1 MFCNK
6 CGTKLD
12 NGSYFCPKCGNN
24 LNANNT
30 NNYNQQSQNLNNNS
44 NQFSGNYNQNNQ
56 INSVNNNIYN
66 QQTSFYNQNNQM
78 NYNQQ
83 NLNNY
88 VNPNQNYVQSNY
100 NYVEPVSP
108 MNYQQQPTGSIYQ
121 QPNPSV
127 QPIQNVPTKKGKNPW
142 IYLIIGGLV
151 VIIIVVL
158 LIPTKSNGKEYYFS
172 NEGTEVTYNKS
183 VYSRT
188 TADPSI
194 YVNSYVGNL
203 TDYKNQLTQ
212 ISNAQK
218 ANCQKSST
226 LKYEKEMMEKYGL
239 YTANLCE
246 LSDTMLEKILEIY
259 AYAKNEYKGIFD
271 YAYASQS
278 LYNADSQFAKERG
291 FEEGVIAFYGT
302 IPSVNSVGLNIKT
315 MMGLSNTYFL
325 NEPFFGNAVNI
336 SVQTKHFPANAN
348 IYSPVMH
355 ELGHKLHFDLVFKK
369 YGLDNI
375 SIVSSA
381 NMKQVYL
388 AFGDINNNTT
398 ATEIVKKA
406 IKNIYNVD
414 ASIVSEYTNEIS
426 GYAAS
431 NVNEAIAESVH
442 DYYLNGQKANKLS
455 LEIVKIL
462 KEERSKYFG

>member
-12 NGSYFCPKCGNN
+12 SGSHFCPKCGNN

-30 NNYNQQSQNLNNNS
+30 NNYSQQDQNLNNNS
-44 NQFSGNYNQNNQ
+44 NQFSGNYSQNNQ
-56 INSVNNNIYN
+56 INSVNYNQINSTNNMYN
-66 QQTSFYNQNNQM
+66 QQNSNFNNQNNQI

-88 VNPNQNYVQSNY
+88 VNPNQYAQSNY
-100 NYVEPVSP
+100 NYNNYVEP
-108 MNYQQQPTGSIYQ
+108 NYNYNQQNSQP
-121 QPNPSV
+121 
-127 QPIQNVPTKKGKNPW
+127 KKEKNSW

-151 VIIIVVL
+151 VIIIVIL
-158 LIPTKSNGKEYYFS
+158 LIPTNSNSKGYYFS

-183 VYSRT
+183 VYRRT

-194 YVNSYVGNL
+194 YVSSYVGNL

-259 AYAKNEYKGIFD
+259 AYAEKEYKGIFD

-278 LYNADSQFAKERG
+278 LYNADSQFAKESG
-291 FEEGVIAFYGT
+291 FESGVIAFYGA
-302 IPSVNSVGLNIKT
+302 IPSANSNAGLNVKT
-315 MMGLSNTYFL
+315 MMGLSSTYFL
-325 NEPFFGNAVNI
+325 NEPYFGSVVNNN
-336 SVQTKHFPANAN
+336 VQAKHFPANTN

-369 YGLDNI
+369 YGIDNI
-375 SIVSSA
+375 SIVNST
-381 NMKQVYL
+381 NIKQFYRVL
-388 AFGDINNNTT
+388 GDINSNETS
-398 ATEIVKKA
+398 AEIVKKA

-414 ASIVSEYTNEIS
+414 ATNVLEYTKEIS

-431 NVNEAIAESVH
+431 SINESIAESVH

-462 KEERSKYFG
+462 KEERSKYFR